1 MLIPFL
7 CWNCILFIWYAL
19 GEKKNLKLIL
29 NKESFGNFFIS
40 ELISFLK
47 LVIHH
52 IWWIKNKLFEVH
64 LTPV

>member
-1 MLIPFL
+1 
-7 CWNCILFIWYAL
+7 LFGMHL
-19 GEKKNLKLIL
+19 GKKNLKLIL
-29 NKESFGNFFIS
+29 NKESFGIFFIS
-40 ELISFLK
+40 DLISFLK